1 MTDRE
6 LVLDAVQKMPQETS
20 LPVILDELALL
31 VEVKE
36 RLAKVESGQSGK
48 TQEDVA
54 RMLDQWT
61 TS

>member
-20 LPVILDELALL
+20 LPVIPDELALL